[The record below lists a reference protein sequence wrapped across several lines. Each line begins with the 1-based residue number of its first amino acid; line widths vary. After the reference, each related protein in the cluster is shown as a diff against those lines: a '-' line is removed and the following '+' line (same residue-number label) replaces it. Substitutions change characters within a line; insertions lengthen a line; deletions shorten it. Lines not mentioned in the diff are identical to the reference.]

1 MAGASGSDPGHHH
14 QHPCMTACL
23 GLCVFAWQGRCP
35 SLPQPTQRP
44 ANPAYHTFVQYNID
58 EGGKA
63 RQDRLLVRC

>member
-1 MAGASGSDPGHHH
+1 
-14 QHPCMTACL
+14 MTACL

-63 RQDRLLVRC
+63 RQDRLLVRR